1 LLSAQLNGNL
11 LLNKN
16 ASIYFEQKANLPGKG
31 ICNCNCNI
39 ATSMNAT
46 TESHLKPQFQKSQQ
60 QPLAISI
67 AVAIAIAFAFAI
79 GPNKFA
85 NKFCVIDMNV

>member
-1 LLSAQLNGNL
+1 LSAQLNGNL

-16 ASIYFEQKANLPGKG
+16 ASIYFEQKANLPGKS
-31 ICNCNCNI
+31 IWNCNI

-60 QPLAISI
+60 PLAIAI
-67 AVAIAIAFAFAI
+67 PIAIAFAI